1 MAKINP
7 ILVQQDINKFS
18 NRINSVTIKK
28 NQSSGFCMGE
38 RYEPSQWPSNDTIS
52 LISSGKKTVKN
63 VLDTPNPQYHFHQ
76 EKIQGRAVSFPREL
90 RLENERFRSPGPI
103 YSIEKAVDLIY
114 PHHSSPRL
122 DCSGRELLGS
132 IYWDQFN
139 LKSAGNYYN
148 GQEAYLNHTTAP
160 AAIASTSVV
169 LPPKDDSKRTK
180 SMKEQIERNM
190 NPITPLLVCRE
201 ENQGKDLEKGYHRS
215 HHRNAN
221 KKGLL

>member
-7 ILVQQDINKFS
+7 VLVQQDISKFS
-18 NRINSVTIKK
+18 ERINQATIKK
-28 NQSSGFCMGE
+28 NQSSGFCLGE

-52 LISSGKKTVKN
+52 LVSNGKKTTKN
-63 VLDTPNPQYHFHQ
+63 VLDSPNPQYHFRR
-76 EKIQGRAVSFPREL
+76 EPVKGRAVSFTREL
-90 RLENERFRSPGPI
+90 RLENDRSRSPGPI
-103 YSIEKAVDLIY
+103 YSVEKASNLVY

-139 LKSAGNYYN
+139 LKSAGNYYH

-160 AAIASTSVV
+160 AAIPSSSAV
-169 LPPKDDSKRTK
+169 LPPKEDSKRTK

-190 NPITPLLVCRE
+190 NPITPLLMSRE
-201 ENQGKDLEKGYHRS
+201 ENLGKDFEKGYHRS
-215 HHRNAN
+215 HHRSAN